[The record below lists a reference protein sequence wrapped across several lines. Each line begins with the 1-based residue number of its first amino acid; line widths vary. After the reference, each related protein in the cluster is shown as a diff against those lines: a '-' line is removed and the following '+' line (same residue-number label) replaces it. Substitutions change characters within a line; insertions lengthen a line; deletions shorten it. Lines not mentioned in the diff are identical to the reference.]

1 MLESTKRLKW
11 PNIPTALT
19 IARMFAVPALIAC
32 LYLLENGLIDENVAR
47 WSAFALFVVASFTD
61 WLDGHL
67 ARRWK
72 QQSTLG
78 AMLDPIADKLLVG
91 ATLMMLVYD
100 RTLSGSAIIPATI
113 ILCREIL
120 VSGLREFLA
129 SLNVKILV
137 TFLAKWKTF
146 LQFLALA
153 LLLIGPKL
161 ETQVPGITFFAI
173 VLLWLASILT
183 LWTGADYL
191 RAGIDHATRRD
202 PQS

>member
-1 MLESTKRLKW
+1 MTDTTAYIKRV
-11 PNIPTALT
+11 NVPTALT
-19 IARMFAVPALIAC
+19 IGRIFVVPALVIC
-32 LYLLENGLIDENVAR
+32 LYLFDGGLSRWVAF
-47 WSAFALFVVASFTD
+47 SLFVIASLTD

-72 QQSTLG
+72 QQSALG

-91 ATLMMLVYD
+91 ATILMLVYD
-100 RTLSGSAIIPATI
+100 KTIMGSAIIPATI

-129 SLNVKILV
+129 TLNVKILV

-153 LLLIGPKL
+153 LLLIGPAF
-161 ETQVPGITFFAI
+161 EADMPGTTGSGV
-173 VLLWLASILT
+173 VLLWVAALLT
-183 LWTGADYL
+183 LWTGADYV
-191 RAGIDHATRRD
+191 RAGIDHATRVG
-202 PQS
+202 